1 MKYIRYTLKN
11 DTPVMPTF
19 CVFPAFD
26 AEPIFFSV
34 QNDIETISWITD
46 TKTRVLCP
54 PSSFQDFSRPIR
66 ERIQNPIAFCVGMLL
81 IGYDDEQEFDNA
93 WSHYFVLA
101 SQWIQINYIEKQTE
115 PPTDE
120 DLFVIYVPPF

>member
-1 MKYIRYTLKN
+1 
-11 DTPVMPTF
+11 
-19 CVFPAFD
+19 
-26 AEPIFFSV
+26 
-34 QNDIETISWITD
+34 
-46 TKTRVLCP
+46 
-54 PSSFQDFSRPIR
+54 
-66 ERIQNPIAFCVGMLL
+66 MLL